1 MARAPIRTSLI
12 LSLAGLLALAP
23 AALAHRVNVFAYVEG
38 ETVHVEC
45 AYSRSQPVLFGEVEV
60 RNGATGKVYLTGKT
74 DDKGQF
80 AFTVP
85 PQARS
90 EKADLNLLLRAGEG
104 HQNEWTVKAGEYL
117 AGAQSFPVADVA
129 PDAKPKPSPA
139 ALTVNKAAKS
149 AAAAPVAASQPAPCV
164 PDPALAPLVE
174 AAVEKKIAPIR
185 HMLVETQVRGPGI
198 TEIIGGIGYLVGMA
212 GLLAYARSRK
222 RGGS

>member
-1 MARAPIRTSLI
+1 MARPLI
-12 LSLAGLLALAP
+12 WPSIILALAGLIAPTP

-45 AYSRSQPVLFGEVEV
+45 AYSRSQPVLFGDIEV
-60 RNGATGKVYLTGKT
+60 RNGATGKIYLTGKT
-74 DDKGQF
+74 DDKGRF

-85 PQARS
+85 PKARS

-117 AGAQSFPVADVA
+117 AETPPAPATASTAESKSKSSPSSRPV
-129 PDAKPKPSPA
+129 KPA
-139 ALTVNKAAKS
+139 T
-149 AAAAPVAASQPAPCV
+149 AAAPVVQATSASVPCV
-164 PDPALAPLVE
+164 PDPALATLME

-185 HMLVETQVRGPGI
+185 QMLLEIRIQGPGI

-222 RGGS
+222 RGGP